1 MPECNKHMLIDK
13 EDYEKYKE
21 LKQFRL
27 ESSERIDFVRMLT
40 LRLFIYIDLLDN
52 DLYDYNE
59 LLTELRMTV
68 TDLYNYSLDYSNML
82 NNYSKWDYST
92 WALKM
97 SPQS

>member
-82 NNYSKWDYST
+82 NNYSK
-92 WALKM
+92 
-97 SPQS
+97 

>member
-68 TDLYNYSLDYSNML
+68 TDLYNYSLDYSNMF
-82 NNYSKWDYST
+82 NNYSK
-92 WALKM
+92 
-97 SPQS
+97 